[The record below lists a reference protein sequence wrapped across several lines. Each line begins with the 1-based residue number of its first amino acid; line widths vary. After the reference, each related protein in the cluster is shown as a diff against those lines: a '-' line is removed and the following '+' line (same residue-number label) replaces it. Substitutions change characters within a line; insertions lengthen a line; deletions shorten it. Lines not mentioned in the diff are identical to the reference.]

1 MAFSPDVPHEHGSCR
16 AVVVLGLVEDR
27 GNVLAHLS
35 VILHGSHIV
44 SVHGQQ
50 MARAGASTDEVE
62 VKEQS
67 RFRPLVLREIHV
79 GDSGSARP
87 GARDPAHRAGS
98 VHVGGARAARRDL
111 VRTATRRDSEHT
123 THAFWFCSDLSALNR
138 HPAIE
143 ELYVTAFREAV
154 RSEFASTD
162 NYLRT
167 RLGWEAD
174 QQPSQR
180 EEQDSLECRYF
191 TAALAGTPEVAVV
204 MNDWSYAIPHD
215 AECVHTPVERVD

>member
-1 MAFSPDVPHEHGSCR
+1 MIQRTEPALFTWEEL
-16 AVVVLGLVEDR
+16 AQLVEIWF
-27 GNVLAHLS
+27 VP
-35 VILHGSHIV
+35 
-44 SVHGQQ
+44 
-50 MARAGASTDEVE
+50 
-62 VKEQS
+62 
-67 RFRPLVLREIHV
+67 RP
-79 GDSGSARP
+79 A
-87 GARDPAHRAGS
+87 
-98 VHVGGARAARRDL
+98 
-111 VRTATRRDSEHT
+111 ATRST
-123 THAFWFCSDLSALNR
+123 THAFWICSDLSALNR
-138 HPAIE
+138 HPATE

-174 QQPSQR
+174 LQPSQR